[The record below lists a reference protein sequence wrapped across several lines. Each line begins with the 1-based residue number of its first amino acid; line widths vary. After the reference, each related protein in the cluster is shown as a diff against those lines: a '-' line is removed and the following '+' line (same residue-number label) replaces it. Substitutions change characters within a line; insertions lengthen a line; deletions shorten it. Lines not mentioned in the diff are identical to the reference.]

1 MKKTSLRHVLHV
13 FCVSLAYILSTAS
26 ACDGDS
32 SGSGGGS
39 DEIRNDATYE
49 FEKVNL
55 VYEIPEEADY
65 GLTRYDGDLGELS
78 SAHGIEPTAFSGTI
92 DNLCNILLYEQN
104 YVQDR
109 KTGNQSHDE
118 II

>member
-55 VYEIPEEADY
+55 VYEIPEE
-65 GLTRYDGDLGELS
+65 
-78 SAHGIEPTAFSGTI
+78 SGTLTSI
-92 DNLCNILLYEQN
+92 YVDFRRIIHGPLDRWDKAQWDNYRFEQ
-104 YVQDR
+104 
-109 KTGNQSHDE
+109 HF
-118 II
+118 IF